1 MFIAFLS
8 CTEGHF
14 NKKHFGTGARP
25 LTTKLYFSFS
35 VQQIIYTVSQ
45 LNRETSE
52 LLGEHFLSIFVE
64 GEISNLSIPASGHC
78 YFTLKDAN
86 AQVRC
91 AMFRGQRRGSF
102 KPENG
107 KQVVVKAQVSL
118 YEPRGDYQL
127 IVEFMEESGDGVLRR
142 AFDALKLKL
151 SDEGL
156 FSAARKKNLPVLPNR
171 IGVITSPSG
180 AAIRDILT
188 VLRRRFA
195 AVPIIVYPV
204 AVQGENAKFE
214 ITKAIATANT
224 LKQCDVLI
232 LARGGGSLEDLWAFN
247 EEIVARAIHA
257 SQIPVISGVGHETDV
272 TIADFVADLRAATP
286 SAAAEHATPD
296 QQQWLDKFNEL
307 EIRLKQHTQRS
318 IRQQQQKIDW
328 LSGRLQQQ
336 HPKQKLTRNQQRLE
350 ELETQLKKAVQHRL
364 AYHSRTLETQIA
376 RLWRHSP
383 MSAIRRHQQQQAY
396 LSERLINAANN
407 RLKQFTQRL
416 QNASQTLHAVSPL
429 ATLNRGYALVT
440 EPTSGNVIRSTAQLK
455 AGDKVITRLG
465 KGRFTSQVEELFDS

>member
-1 MFIAFLS
+1 M
-8 CTEGHF
+8 
-14 NKKHFGTGARP
+14 P
-25 LTTKLYFSFS
+25 
-35 VQQIIYTVSQ
+35 QIIYSVSQ
-45 LNRETSE
+45 LNRETADVLS
-52 LLGEHFLSIFVE
+52 GHFLSIFVE
-64 GEISNLSIPASGHC
+64 GEISNLSIPSSGHC

-86 AQVRC
+86 SQVRC
-91 AMFRGQRRGSF
+91 AMFRGQRKQSF

-127 IVEFMEESGDGVLRR
+127 IVEYMEEAGDGVLRR

-151 SDEGL
+151 SEEGL
-156 FSAARKKNLPVLPNR
+156 FSAAHKKNLPILPKA

-195 AVPIIVYPV
+195 AVPVIVYPV

-214 ITKAIATANT
+214 IAKAIATANT

-247 EEIVARAIHA
+247 EEIVARAIYA

-296 QQQWLDKFNEL
+296 QQQWLNKFNEL
-307 EIRLKQHTQRS
+307 DVRLQQHLQRQL
-318 IRQQQQKIDW
+318 RQHQQKIDW
-328 LSGRLQQQ
+328 LNGRLNQQ
-336 HPKQKLTRNQQRLE
+336 HPKQKLTRNQQRLD
-350 ELETQLKKAVQHRL
+350 ELEIRLKKAVQLRL
-364 AYHSRTLETQIA
+364 AHNQRIVETQTA
-376 RLWRHSP
+376 RLWQQTPLSVVWRN
-383 MSAIRRHQQQQAY
+383 QQQQAY
-396 LSERLINAANN
+396 LSERLITAINS
-407 RLKQFTQRL
+407 RLKHNNQRL
-416 QNASQTLHAVSPL
+416 LNASQTLHAISPL

-440 EPTSGNVIRSTAQLK
+440 EQTSGKIIRSTGQLK
-455 AGDKVITRLG
+455 LGDKIITQLA
-465 KGRFTSQVEELFDS
+465 KGRFASQVNELFEDDSV

>member
-1 MFIAFLS
+1 MPP
-8 CTEGHF
+8 
-14 NKKHFGTGARP
+14 N
-25 LTTKLYFSFS
+25 S
-35 VQQIIYTVSQ
+35 VPQIIYTVSQ
-45 LNRETSE
+45 LNRETSA

-64 GEISNLSIPASGHC
+64 GEISNLSIPSSGHC
-78 YFTLKDAN
+78 YFTLKDSY

-91 AMFRGQRRGSF
+91 AMFRGQRKQSF

-127 IVEFMEESGDGVLRR
+127 IVEYLEEAGTGALRR

-151 SDEGL
+151 SEEGL
-156 FSAARKKNLPVLPNR
+156 FSATHKKTLPTLPKA

-195 AVPIIVYPV
+195 SVPVIIYPV
-204 AVQGENAKFE
+204 AVQGDNAKSE
-214 ITKAIATANT
+214 IAKAIATANT

-247 EEIVARAIHA
+247 EEIVARAIFA

-296 QQQWLDKFNEL
+296 QQQWLHKFNEL
-307 EIRLKQHTQRS
+307 EIRLQQYLQRS
-318 IRQQQQKIDW
+318 LRQQQQKLDW
-328 LSGRLQQQ
+328 LSRRLQQQ
-336 HPKQKLTRNQQRLE
+336 HPKQKLTRNQQRLD
-350 ELETQLKKAVQHRL
+350 ELEIRLKKAVQLRL
-364 AYHSRTLETQIA
+364 AHDRRAVETQTA
-376 RLWRHSP
+376 RLWQYSP
-383 MSAIRRHQQQQAY
+383 LSAIRRNQQQQTY
-396 LSERLINAANN
+396 LSERLITATNI
-407 RLKQFTQRL
+407 RLKEFSQRL
-416 QNASQTLHAVSPL
+416 LNASQTLHAVSPL

-440 EPTSGNVIRSTAQLK
+440 EQASGQIIRSSEQLK
-455 AGDKVITRLG
+455 AGDKVLTRLA
-465 KGRFTSQVEELFDS
+465 KGHFTSQIDKLFNDR

>member
-1 MFIAFLS
+1 VS
-8 CTEGHF
+8 
-14 NKKHFGTGARP
+14 
-25 LTTKLYFSFS
+25 
-35 VQQIIYTVSQ
+35 QIIYTVSQ
-45 LNRETSE
+45 LNRETGA

-91 AMFRGQRRGSF
+91 AMFRGQRRQSF

-127 IVEFMEESGDGVLRR
+127 IVEYLEESGDGILRR

-151 SDEGL
+151 SEEGL
-156 FSAARKKNLPVLPNR
+156 FSAINKKDLPLLPKA

-180 AAIRDILT
+180 AAIQDILT

-195 AVPIIVYPV
+195 AVPIIIYPV

-214 ITKAIATANT
+214 IAKAIATANT

-247 EEIVARAIHA
+247 EEIVARAIYA

-296 QQQWLDKFNEL
+296 QQQWLYKFNEL
-307 EIRLKQHTQRS
+307 ET
-318 IRQQQQKIDW
+318 
-328 LSGRLQQQ
+328 RLQQHLQRLLRQLQQKVDWLVGRLEQQ
-336 HPKQKLTRNQQRLE
+336 HPQQKLTRNQQRLA
-350 ELETQLKKAVQHRL
+350 ELELNLKKAMQLRL
-364 AYHSRTLETQIA
+364 THNRRISEAQTA
-376 RLWRHSP
+376 RLWQQTP
-383 MSAIRRHQQQQAY
+383 MSAIRRNQQQIAY
-396 LSERLINAANN
+396 LSERLVSATNIFLKNN
-407 RLKQFTQRL
+407 SQRL
-416 QNASQTLHAVSPL
+416 LNASQTLHAVSPL

-440 EPTSGNVIRSTAQLK
+440 VQTSGLIVRSTEQLK
-455 AGDKVITRLG
+455 IGDKVVTRLA
-465 KGRFTSQVEELFDS
+465 KGHFTTQVDALFEE

>member
-1 MFIAFLS
+1 MPQ
-8 CTEGHF
+8 T
-14 NKKHFGTGARP
+14 KKCHQTSY
-25 LTTKLYFSFS
+25 LFS

-45 LNRETSE
+45 LNRETGA

-91 AMFRGQRRGSF
+91 AMFRGQRRQSF

-127 IVEFMEESGDGVLRR
+127 IVEYLEESGDGVLRR

-151 SDEGL
+151 SEEGL
-156 FSAARKKNLPVLPNR
+156 FSAINKKDLPLLPKA

-180 AAIRDILT
+180 AAIQDILT

-195 AVPIIVYPV
+195 AVPVIIYPV

-214 ITKAIATANT
+214 IAKAIATANT

-247 EEIVARAIHA
+247 EEIVARAIYA

-296 QQQWLDKFNEL
+296 QQQWLYKFNEL
-307 EIRLKQHTQRS
+307 ETRLQQHLQRLL
-318 IRQQQQKIDW
+318 RQQLQKVDW
-328 LSGRLQQQ
+328 LVGRLQQQ
-336 HPKQKLTRNQQRLE
+336 HPQQKLTRNQQRLA
-350 ELETQLKKAVQHRL
+350 ELELNLKKAVQLRL
-364 AYHSRTLETQIA
+364 THNRRISEAQIA
-376 RLWRHSP
+376 RLWQQTP
-383 MSAIRRHQQQQAY
+383 MSAIRRNQQQIAY
-396 LSERLINAANN
+396 LSERLVSATNIFLKNN
-407 RLKQFTQRL
+407 SQRL
-416 QNASQTLHAVSPL
+416 LNASQTLHAVSPL

-440 EPTSGNVIRSTAQLK
+440 EQTSGLIVRSTEQLNV
-455 AGDKVITRLG
+455 GDKVLTRLA
-465 KGRFTSQVEELFDS
+465 KGYFTSQVNALFEE

>member
-1 MFIAFLS
+1 VS
-8 CTEGHF
+8 
-14 NKKHFGTGARP
+14 
-25 LTTKLYFSFS
+25 
-35 VQQIIYTVSQ
+35 QIIYSVSQ
-45 LNRETSE
+45 LNRETAD
-52 LLGEHFLSIFVE
+52 LLSGHFLSIFVE
-64 GEISNLSIPASGHC
+64 GEISNLSIPSSGHC

-91 AMFRGQRRGSF
+91 AMFRGQRKQSF

-127 IVEFMEESGDGVLRR
+127 IVEYIEEAGDGVLRR

-151 SDEGL
+151 SEEGL
-156 FSAARKKNLPVLPNR
+156 FSAIHKKNLPILPKA

-195 AVPIIVYPV
+195 AVPVIVYPV

-214 ITKAIATANT
+214 IAKALAKANT

-247 EEIVARAIHA
+247 EEIVARAIYA

-296 QQQWLDKFNEL
+296 QQQWLNKFNEL
-307 EIRLKQHTQRS
+307 DVRLQQHLQRQL
-318 IRQQQQKIDW
+318 RQHQQKIDW
-328 LSGRLQQQ
+328 LNGRLNQQ
-336 HPKQKLTRNQQRLE
+336 HPKQKLTRNQQRLD
-350 ELETQLKKAVQHRL
+350 ELEIRLKKAVQHRL
-364 AYHSRTLETQIA
+364 AHNQRIVETQTA
-376 RLWRHSP
+376 RLWQQTPLSV
-383 MSAIRRHQQQQAY
+383 IRRNQQQQTY
-396 LSERLINAANN
+396 LNERLITAINA
-407 RLKQFTQRL
+407 RLKHNNQRL
-416 QNASQTLHAVSPL
+416 LNASQTLHAVSPL

-440 EPTSGNVIRSTAQLK
+440 EQASGQIIRSTGQLK
-455 AGDKVITRLG
+455 LGDKVITQLA
-465 KGRFTSQVEELFDS
+465 KGRFISQVNELFEDDTV

>member
-1 MFIAFLS
+1 
-8 CTEGHF
+8 
-14 NKKHFGTGARP
+14 
-25 LTTKLYFSFS
+25 

-45 LNRETSE
+45 LNRETAE

-64 GEISNLSIPASGHC
+64 GEISNLSIPSSGHC

-107 KQVVVKAQVSL
+107 KQVIVKAQVSL

-127 IVEFMEESGDGVLRR
+127 IVEFMEEAGAGVLHR

-151 SDEGL
+151 SEEGL
-156 FSAARKKNLPVLPNR
+156 FSEAHKKDLPILPKA

-195 AVPIIVYPV
+195 AVPVIIYPV
-204 AVQGENAKFE
+204 AVQGENAKYE
-214 ITKAIATANT
+214 IAKAIANANEV
-224 LKQCDVLI
+224 KRCDVLI

-247 EEIVARAIHA
+247 EELVARAIYA
-257 SQIPVISGVGHETDV
+257 SQIPVISGVGHETDI

-296 QQQWLDKFNEL
+296 QQQWLNKFNEFDVRL
-307 EIRLKQHTQRS
+307 EQNLQRLVRQH
-318 IRQQQQKIDW
+318 QQKLDW
-328 LSGRLQQQ
+328 LSGRLHQQ
-336 HPKQKLTRNQQRLE
+336 HPKQKLAHNQHRLDQ
-350 ELETQLKKAVQHRL
+350 LEIQLKKAVQSKFASER
-364 AYHSRTLETQIA
+364 RTVETLSIQ
-376 RLWRHSP
+376 LWQHSP
-383 MSAIRRHQQQQAY
+383 LSTMRRHLQKQAY
-396 LSERLINAANN
+396 LSERLVTAMNN
-407 RLKQFTQRL
+407 RLKESHQRL
-416 QNASQTLHAVSPL
+416 LSASQTLHAVSPL
-429 ATLNRGYALVT
+429 ATLGRGYAMVT
-440 EPTSGNVIRSTAQLK
+440 ELDSGQIIRSISQLK
-455 AGDKVITRLG
+455 SGDTVITRLA
-465 KGRFTSQVEELFDS
+465 KGHFRSTINILIDE

>member
-1 MFIAFLS
+1 MPQL
-8 CTEGHF
+8 
-14 NKKHFGTGARP
+14 
-25 LTTKLYFSFS
+25 
-35 VQQIIYTVSQ
+35 IYTVSQ
-45 LNRETSE
+45 LNREAAE
-52 LLGEHFLSIFVE
+52 LLGEHFLSILVE

-78 YFTLKDAN
+78 YFTLKDAH

-107 KQVVVKAQVSL
+107 RQVVVKAQVSL

-127 IVEFMEESGDGVLRR
+127 IVEFMEEAGEGVLRR

-156 FSAARKKNLPVLPNR
+156 FSATHKKTLPLLPKA

-188 VLRRRFA
+188 VLRRRFT
-195 AVPIIVYPV
+195 AVPVIIYPV

-214 ITKAIATANT
+214 VAKAIATANAF
-224 LKQCDVLI
+224 KHCDVLI

-247 EEIVARAIHA
+247 EEMVARAIFA
-257 SQIPVISGVGHETDV
+257 SKIPVISGVGHETDV

-296 QQQWLDKFNEL
+296 QQQWLNQFAAIEA
-307 EIRLKQHTQRS
+307 RLRQLLRHS
-318 IRQQQQKIDW
+318 CRQQQQKLDW
-328 LSGRLQQQ
+328 LNGRLQQQ
-336 HPKQKLTRNQQRLE
+336 HPRQKLTRNNQQLASLELRLTKAIQLKLLDNKQIIEIQTARLAQCSPLAKLKSYQQRLS
-350 ELETQLKKAVQHRL
+350 H
-364 AYHSRTLETQIA
+364 
-376 RLWRHSP
+376 
-383 MSAIRRHQQQQAY
+383 
-396 LSERLINAANN
+396 LSVRFKTSSTIFLNS
-407 RLKQFTQRL
+407 KSQRL
-416 QNASQTLHAVSPL
+416 LYASQTLHAVSPL

-440 EPTSGNVIRSTAQLK
+440 EPTSGQVIRSTAQLQ
-455 AGDKVITRLG
+455 AGDKLLTRLA
-465 KGRFTSQVEELFDS
+465 KGHFTSKVDSLFVD